1 VIRSEE
7 PHFHFNKHEMSMM
20 MMMMMMMMMKKLMKK
35 HVLFC
40 KHDVI
45 QLTTIIKT

>member
-20 MMMMMMMMMKKLMKK
+20 MMMMMMKKLMKK
-35 HVLFC
+35 HMSFSANMMSFN
-40 KHDVI
+40 
-45 QLTTIIKT
+45 